1 MVERG
6 FEALAVIAHSWE
18 SFVVEESDEN
28 ESSEKWATGQA
39 TIGRAFSALLQE
51 AWLKPMQ
58 TGVGLPF
65 GILSSMIHFMV

>member
-1 MVERG
+1 MVEQG

-18 SFVVEESDEN
+18 SFVLEESDKN
-28 ESSEKWATGQA
+28 ESNEKWASGRT

-58 TGVGLPF
+58 TLVG
-65 GILSSMIHFMV
+65 HFDCYCI